1 MSFCFCEAFSRN
13 NKSVAVVSFIT
24 QNGLVIAQMSYGCYE
39 YIIFRDVYFLI
50 DLYLHN
56 LNGVPENVS
65 ILTAPGFKVKLIIHH
80 RPVSTATNR
89 SLLAHRY
96 NFVGNS
102 SGNKEFLPEPPGI
115 IR

>member
-1 MSFCFCEAFSRN
+1 M
-13 NKSVAVVSFIT
+13 
-24 QNGLVIAQMSYGCYE
+24 
-39 YIIFRDVYFLI
+39 VY
-50 DLYLHN
+50 
-56 LNGVPENVS
+56 PKNVS

-102 SGNKEFLPEPPGI
+102 SGNKEFLPEPPVSSDSI
-115 IR
+115 DVNHQRDDEFF